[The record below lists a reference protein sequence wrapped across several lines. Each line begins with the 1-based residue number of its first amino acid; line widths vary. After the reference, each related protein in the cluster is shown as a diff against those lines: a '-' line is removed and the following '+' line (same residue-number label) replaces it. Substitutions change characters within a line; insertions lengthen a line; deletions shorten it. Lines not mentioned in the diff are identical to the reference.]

1 MAVKRYNPFDFFE
14 RMSEAFN
21 RDLSDWFYL
30 PDIMTENT
38 LGVYEGDWSP
48 KLDLFDDK
56 EAYYV
61 KVDVPG
67 IDSDDIEISVTN
79 DVLTIKGKKKEVKKE
94 GEPAKKGGEHARKER
109 RFGSFHRTVPLPLP
123 VDAEHVDAKLKDGVL
138 YITLP
143 KREET
148 KPKKIS
154 VSVS

>member
-1 MAVKRYNPFDFFE
+1 MAVKRYDPFDLFE

-30 PDIMTENT
+30 PDLMTENT
-38 LGVYEGDWSP
+38 SGVYEGDWSP

-56 EAYYV
+56 EAYYM
-61 KVDVPG
+61 KVDLPG
-67 IDSDDIEISVTN
+67 IDSKDIEVSVTN
-79 DVLTIKGKKKEVKKE
+79 DVLTIKGEKKEVKKE
-94 GEPAKKGGEHARKER
+94 SGTKKKDGEYAREER

-123 VDAEHVDAKLKDGVL
+123 VEAEHVDAKLKDGVL